1 MNANIS
7 PEAVLPSGHTHEYI
21 DTYFRIVCQLNGIY
35 VEQSEREVQTES
47 NLDSEDDDF
56 PDLISESDAENITTN

>member
-7 PEAVLPSGHTHEYI
+7 SEAALPSGHTHESI
-21 DTYFRIVCQLNGIY
+21 DNNFRIVFQLNGIY

-47 NLDSEDDDF
+47 RLDSEDDDF
-56 PDLISESDAENITTN
+56 PDLISESDAEI